1 MKRATD
7 SIDTATA
14 EELMHLLQGFRHRK
28 SKDMYQRVRK
38 TLVARKDNLFP
49 KTDKH
54 RHEQIVNLLFSL
66 ASNMP

>member
-1 MKRATD
+1 MKKATD
-7 SIDTATA
+7 SIETATA
-14 EELMHLLQGFRHRK
+14 EELMQLLQGFRHRK

-38 TLVARKDNLFP
+38 TLIAGKDKLFP

-54 RHEQIVNLLFSL
+54 RPEQIVNLLYSL